1 MMKETQQRPVCHRA
15 EDLVSYLYGESSAA
29 DAIDFRDHL
38 QQCDACRSEFSV
50 FRQVHDSI
58 QVWRSEAL
66 GASLNP
72 TTGPVIA
79 STPFI
84 RSERKLSAMA
94 ALRQFF
100 SVSPLWLRGATA
112 FAALLLFVLSIA
124 MVARISRKPVQV
136 AGNVKSTL
144 SGAKETT
151 YTQEQVQNEIEKAV
165 ARTRVELANLKNES
179 SPIAATKDEPHQR
192 VKRTQVAVNQP
203 RNAPPR
209 GLNRQEREQLAADL
223 RLTSLADEDESLL
236 ALPEQD
242 NPNQ

>member
-1 MMKETQQRPVCHRA
+1 MMRETQERPVCHRA
-15 EDLVSYLYGESSAA
+15 EDLVSYLYSESNAA

-50 FRQVHDSI
+50 FSQVHDSI

-72 TTGPVIA
+72 ATGPVIA
-79 STPFI
+79 STQFI
-84 RSERKLSAMA
+84 QPERRLSALA

-136 AGNVKSTL
+136 AGDVK
-144 SGAKETT
+144 EPT
-151 YTQEQVQNEIEKAV
+151 YTQQQVQHEIEKAV
-165 ARTRVELANLKNES
+165 ARTRVELANQKNEPG
-179 SPIAATKDEPHQR
+179 PIAATKDEPNQR

-223 RLTSLADEDESLL
+223 RLTSSEEEDSLL
-236 ALPEQD
+236 ALPVQEI
-242 NPNQ
+242 PNQ

>member
-1 MMKETQQRPVCHRA
+1 MMRETHERPVCHRA
-15 EDLVSYLYGESSAA
+15 EDLVSYLYGEASAA

-50 FRQVHDSI
+50 FSQVHDSI

-72 TTGPVIA
+72 ATGPVIA
-79 STPFI
+79 STQFI
-84 RSERKLSAMA
+84 RPERKLSAMA

-112 FAALLLFVLSIA
+112 FAALLLFVLGIA

-136 AGNVKSTL
+136 ATIPGERTF
-144 SGAKETT
+144 
-151 YTQEQVQNEIEKAV
+151 TQQQVQDEIEKAV
-165 ARTRVELANLKNES
+165 ARTRVELANKTNES
-179 SPIAATKDEPHQR
+179 NSIGTIKDEPRQP
-192 VKRTQVAVNQP
+192 VKRTQVAANQP
-203 RNAPPR
+203 RSAQPR
-209 GLNRQEREQLAADL
+209 GLNRHEREQLAADL
-223 RLTSLADEDESLL
+223 RLTSSADEEESLL

-242 NPNQ
+242 NPHQ